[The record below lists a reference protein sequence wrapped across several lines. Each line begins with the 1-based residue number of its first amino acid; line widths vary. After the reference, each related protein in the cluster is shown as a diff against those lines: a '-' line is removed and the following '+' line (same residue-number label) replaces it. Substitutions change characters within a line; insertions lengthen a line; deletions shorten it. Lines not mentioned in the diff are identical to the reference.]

1 MKNFEYSYIYTNN
14 FKQKIKRVFK
24 IKYKSNHL
32 ITKITFDIESI
43 DFDMNLNQEWI
54 SSKKNYGIISIDEK
68 FLNENEEKAIL
79 LMVYDINPSFF
90 TNDCLYSGDK
100 TMLDKLNKIKEEYN
114 FLTR

>member
-114 FLTR
+114 FLIR